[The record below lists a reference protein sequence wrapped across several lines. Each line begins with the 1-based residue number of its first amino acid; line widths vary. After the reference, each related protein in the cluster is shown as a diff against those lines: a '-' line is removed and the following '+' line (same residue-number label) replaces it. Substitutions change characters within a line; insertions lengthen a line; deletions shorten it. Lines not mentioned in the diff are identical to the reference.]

1 MLQVQEETVYGGC
14 EEAISG
20 DAHVSVCRLV
30 DILGNSLEA
39 LKKAVSTGDDI
50 FKCNIAR
57 VCVLKLLS
65 KVDENNSN
73 ESNQCDDEGSHSNGS
88 LMLPANLDGCHNI
101 TLFHFVTT
109 CFVSKIVCGSSAH
122 DNEVRAVFEECCEPK
137 HNENSKP

>member
-88 LMLPANLDGCHNI
+88 LMLPANLDGSHNI
-101 TLFHFVTT
+101 SMSKLGTISSM
-109 CFVSKIVCGSSAH
+109 SKIISGSRAH
-122 DNEVRAVFEECCEPK
+122 DNKIRAVFEEGSEP
-137 HNENSKP
+137 